1 MYTNQLNL
9 TGTDN
14 VEDKLLEANKQAEN
28 GNIYYYR
35 IRTVDLTNTHP
46 ILGKNV
52 WMMIGFKHTDTSPD
66 GYGSQILFNY
76 SSSYIAIF
84 QISNETKRWLKI
96 TGEVIEN

>member
-1 MYTNQLNL
+1 M
-9 TGTDN
+9 
-14 VEDKLLEANKQAEN
+14 
-28 GNIYYYR
+28 
-35 IRTVDLTNTHP
+35 DLTNTHA

-52 WMMIGFKHTDTSPD
+52 WMMIGFKHTDTFPD

-96 TGEVIEN
+96 AGEVIENRIT